1 MTTPNNQPE
10 WDEATD
16 PLPKTWD
23 ELMKDFPPVSLVER
37 LQMISRGESLPP
49 HPKVQAFIERGGARL
64 RDALCNTPF
73 WAEGE
78 RKAFEAGGQERVD
91 QYWQNLFMNE
101 RNLHRPPKPKV

>member
-1 MTTPNNQPE
+1 MTTPNNQPV

-23 ELMKDFPPVSLVER
+23 ELMKDFPPVSDNLCITER
-37 LQMISRGESLPP
+37 LSLPT
-49 HPKVQAFIERGGARL
+49 HPKVRAFIKRGGARL
-64 RDALCNTPF
+64 REALCNTPF

-91 QYWQNLFMNE
+91 HYWRGLFMNE
-101 RNLHRPPKPKV
+101 RNLYRPPKPKV

>member
-23 ELMKDFPPVSLVER
+23 ELVKDFPP
-37 LQMISRGESLPP
+37 ISFSEWLDQASNPQPR
-49 HPKVQAFIERGGARL
+49 HPKVAAFIARGGARL
-64 RDALCNTPF
+64 REAFCETPF

-78 RKAFEAGGQERVD
+78 RKAFDAGGQERVD
-91 QYWQNLFMNE
+91 QYWQGLFMNE
-101 RNLHRPPKPKV
+101 RNLHRPPKGKV

>member
-1 MTTPNNQPE
+1 MTTPNNQPV
-10 WDEATD
+10 WDEAKD

-23 ELMKDFPPVSLVER
+23 ELMKDFPPVSFSEWLEGIFNP
-37 LQMISRGESLPP
+37 QPP

-64 RDALCNTPF
+64 REALRNTPF

-91 QYWQNLFMNE
+91 QYWRGLFMNE
-101 RNLHRPPKPKV
+101 RNLYRPPKPKV